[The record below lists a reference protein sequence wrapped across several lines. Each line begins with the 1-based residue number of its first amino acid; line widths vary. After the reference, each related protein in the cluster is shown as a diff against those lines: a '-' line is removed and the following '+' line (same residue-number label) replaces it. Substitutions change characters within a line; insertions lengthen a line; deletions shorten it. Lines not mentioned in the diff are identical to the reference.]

1 MFEVPVSLWE
11 CPARVK
17 GFIVPQPCPP
27 RQPPAPP
34 LPVPVSQE
42 ASASDRA
49 RFMERGLA
57 LKGLEET
64 REFPTASAIYSGSG
78 GLQVDWELASRLRE

>member
-1 MFEVPVSLWE
+1 MPRSG
-11 CPARVK
+11 K

-27 RQPPAPP
+27 RSPPTPP
-34 LPVPVSQE
+34 PPVPVSQE

-49 RFMERGLA
+49 RFMERGLT

-78 GLQVDWELASRLRE
+78 RLQVDWELANRLRDSAEAE